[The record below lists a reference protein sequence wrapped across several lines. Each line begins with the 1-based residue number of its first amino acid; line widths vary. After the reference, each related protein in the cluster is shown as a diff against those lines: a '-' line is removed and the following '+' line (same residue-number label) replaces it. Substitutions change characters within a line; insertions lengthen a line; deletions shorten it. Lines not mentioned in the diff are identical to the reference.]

1 MGRENVLF
9 VMDEKNYTNDMP
21 LIERHG
27 VRAIICKDGK
37 YAMQRALD
45 REYKI
50 PGGGIDKGET
60 DSDAL
65 YREVRE
71 ETGMII
77 AQSKSEYIGEV
88 LEYRRDIF
96 DNNKR
101 FIQHSRFYKCY
112 VTDEVTELSLTQS
125 EIEKGYTLEWADLD
139 TIIRNNEA
147 MQNDFWMIR
156 DTRFLKW
163 FRDRGETIEG

>member
-37 YAMQRALD
+37 YAMQRGLD

-77 AQSKSEYIGEV
+77 DQSKSEYIGEV